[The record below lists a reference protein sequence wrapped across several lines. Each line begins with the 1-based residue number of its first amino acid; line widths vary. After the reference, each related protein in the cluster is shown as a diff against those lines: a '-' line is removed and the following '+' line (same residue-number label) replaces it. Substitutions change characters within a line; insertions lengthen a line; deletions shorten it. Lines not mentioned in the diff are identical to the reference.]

1 MDEREKKR
9 QHFAINNTRHH
20 HEPAAAAPAA
30 VRFAS
35 ELSKFAASSS
45 NAGVTRLAAKLS
57 EARADLQLDGSGPEF
72 QSGGDIP
79 AYSQKLTAYLALVKG
94 FTAAVAS
101 STGAGAGAG
110 AESQAAAPAVTDGSE
125 IPGATLRQPLIVG
138 AGEATRQTHT
148 EGDRSAAGDRSSCL
162 NFCRW
167 RDVLSETDVYAR
179 SARHEYAQTLLA
191 GGMTML
197 TAARLKV
204 DVLLA
209 ERLSEVDETQLKL
222 AYQLLLHAS
231 GVLDAC
237 LEAMDVTPR
246 SIGAALADFSAQP
259 EEAESQTTEESGET
273 PDEMMMNKW
282 RAEQRRVQ
290 QHMVQQQ
297 TAPEPTATAQ
307 TQPKPPTPDAVE
319 DLAMLSRVPDLAN
332 GHFPQLLA
340 WIALA
345 EAQELAILRG
355 VTREFVDLALMA
367 KLAMD
372 LSARYKECHTFASR
386 SLPCSTSAAAERVQ
400 LYCAFK
406 GQYYL
411 AVATYY
417 QGAACMQKE
426 DARHCVQAIADLKKA
441 ATLFEQTIPHK
452 KAYEAKLMANKE
464 EKTRV
469 PLLTS
474 LFLRSQQIIDRDLDI
489 VTHRNDSVYYEPV
502 GRVSGFVSVVFLI
515 DIDGDSRFLGRFR
528 SLKPRAS
535 L

>member
-1 MDEREKKR
+1 MRR
-9 QHFAINNTRHH
+9 W
-20 HEPAAAAPAA
+20 
-30 VRFAS
+30 S
-35 ELSKFAASSS
+35 MSK
-45 NAGVTRLAAKLS
+45 VLCC
-57 EARADLQLDGSGPEF
+57 
-72 QSGGDIP
+72 SGGDIP

-101 STGAGAGAG
+101 SSSSSSGVG
-110 AESQAAAPAVTDGSE
+110 AESQAAVPAVTAGSE
-125 IPGATLRQPLIVG
+125 SPGATLQQPLIVG
-138 AGEATRQTHT
+138 AGEATDQTQT
-148 EGDRSAAGDRSSCL
+148 EGERAVAGDRSSCL

-197 TAARLKV
+197 TAARSKV
-204 DVLLA
+204 DVLLG

-237 LEAMDVTPR
+237 LETMDVTPR

-259 EEAESQTTEESGET
+259 EEEEEERQATEGSGET
-273 PDEMMMNKW
+273 PDEMAMNKW

-290 QHMVQQQ
+290 QHMTQQQ
-297 TAPEPTATAQ
+297 AAPEPTAAAQ
-307 TQPKPPTPDAVE
+307 TQSKPPTLDAVE

-372 LSARYKECHTFASR
+372 LSARYKECHAFASR
-386 SLPCSTSAAAERVQ
+386 SLPCSTSATAERVQ
-400 LYCAFK
+400 LCCAFK

-441 ATLFEQTIPHK
+441 ATLFEQAIPHK

-502 GRVSGFVSVVFLI
+502 GRVPGFVSFVCCI
-515 DIDGDSRFLGRFR
+515 DVDGDCRFLGRFR
-528 SLKPRAS
+528 SLKPRVS
-535 L
+535 P